1 MFKWFNKAS
10 KKTKETAKENSLLNE
25 GLEGQTGWIIFS
37 VDAGGIINMD
47 FDFTTGKEY
56 NELFSELF
64 DQINNGDL
72 LKTSTGFIR
81 ESLKQQKRTSD
92 LEEFDKNTEVL
103 KKIRN
108 DVFLDLLNAQKS
120 EKNEEVVVKPTD
132 IAKLIL
138 KDEHK

>member
-64 DQINNGDL
+64 DQIN
-72 LKTSTGFIR
+72 
-81 ESLKQQKRTSD
+81 
-92 LEEFDKNTEVL
+92 
-103 KKIRN
+103 
-108 DVFLDLLNAQKS
+108 
-120 EKNEEVVVKPTD
+120 
-132 IAKLIL
+132 
-138 KDEHK
+138 

>member
-10 KKTKETAKENSLLNE
+10 KKTKEATKENSLLNK
-25 GLEGQTGWIIFS
+25 GLKGQTGWIIFS
-37 VDAGGIINMD
+37 VDADGIINMD

-81 ESLKQQKRTSD
+81 ESLKQQERTSD
-92 LEEFDKNTEVL
+92 LEEFDENTNVL
-103 KKIRN
+103 KKLRN
-108 DVFLDLLNAQKS
+108 DILLDLLNQGD
-120 EKNEEVVVKPTD
+120 EEVVVKPTD